1 MKKINFL
8 SLIFTCCLIA
18 LTFVNIKAQEEQP
31 QTDNPNQADRP
42 FKIFEELGLTREQI
56 QQIRRINQERK
67 PIMQQAQRNW
77 RQANRALDL
86 AIYADDSSDELV
98 KDLTRQAQNAQSELL
113 RERTSTEYLIRKV
126 LTPEQLVKFRELR
139 EQIRQR
145 INNLKKQ
152 NKQNT
157 QSDEP
162 QRPLNRF
169 GRRKNQN
176 RPQ

>member
-1 MKKINFL
+1 MMI
-8 SLIFTCCLIA
+8 
-18 LTFVNIKAQEEQP
+18 LTFTNVRAQEQP

-42 FKIFEELGLTREQI
+42 FKIFQELGLSREQI
-56 QQIRRINQERK
+56 QQIRRINRERK
-67 PIMQQAQRNW
+67 PIMQEAQRNW

-86 AIYADDSSDELV
+86 AIYADNSTDEQV
-98 KDLTRQAQNAQSELL
+98 RELTKQAQLAQSELL
-113 RERTSTEYLIRKV
+113 KERTLTEYLIRKV

-152 NKQNT
+152 NNQNT

-162 QRPLNRF
+162 QRPVNRF
-169 GRRKNQN
+169 GQRKNQN